1 MEGKKNIVLPPQD
14 PYLISGKS
22 GASELRVCKAGV
34 KGCKNALVDV
44 KALAERLI
52 EELNNSGIEDNI
64 ISASEWPVK
73 KHQFFVM
80 AVAGCP
86 NCCSQPQ
93 IKDFGLSGQAEPI
106 KGEAECIECM
116 KCVEVCEE
124 EGAVRIIDG
133 APVFDMELCVKCGK
147 CAKVCPTG
155 SILIKKEGVRV
166 MAGGMIGR
174 HPQLAYTLSEL
185 SAKEEAFN
193 IFQLCAG
200 FFKAGEVKKKKMG
213 AVINSLGI
221 DKVIEKIG
229 ILIKNKI

>member
-1 MEGKKNIVLPPQD
+1 MEDRKNIVLTPQD
-14 PYLISGKS
+14 PNLLSGKN

-44 KALAERLI
+44 KAFAEGLMK
-52 EELNNSGIEDNI
+52 ELNNSGIEEDI
-64 ISASEWPVK
+64 ISASEGPVK
-73 KHQFFVM
+73 KHQFFTL

-93 IKDFGLSGQAEPI
+93 IKDFGLSGQAEPV
-106 KGEAECIECM
+106 KGDAECIECM

-124 EGAVRIIDG
+124 DAVKIVDG
-133 APVFDMELCVKCGK
+133 EPLFDMALCVKCGK
-147 CAKVCPTG
+147 CAKVCPSG
-155 SILIKKEGVRV
+155 SILIKNKGVRV

-185 SAKEEAFN
+185 SVKETAFS
-193 IFQLCAG
+193 IFQLCAV
-200 FFKAGEVKKKKMG
+200 FFKTGEAKKKKMG

-221 DKVIEKIG
+221 DNVIEKIRM
-229 ILIKNKI
+229 LVR